1 VVLSKTGSNYIVS
14 PEGGTPYFEVVGV
27 IVENFEKYP

>member
-1 VVLSKTGSNYIVS
+1 MVVSKSGSNYIVS

-27 IVENFEKYP
+27 IGEHFEKYL